1 MTRRRCFLL
10 LTILFSLLFIALVAA
25 GSYLLS
31 IHSKSFGV
39 AAFLFAF
46 AAAFGQITS
55 LAFYI
60 RQVARDAASHQPV
73 ALNRHDRSLLP
84 YRLPQL
90 RRTRRTPFGHRR
102 NRGVFI
108 LQQYAGLSRQQPA
121 RYGARQCRPA

>member
-46 AAAFGQITS
+46 AA
-55 LAFYI
+55 FYI
-60 RQVARDAASHQPV
+60 RQVARDKM
-73 ALNRHDRSLLP
+73 LP
-84 YRLPQL
+84 P
-90 RRTRRTPFGHRR
+90 TNP
-102 NRGVFI
+102 
-108 LQQYAGLSRQQPA
+108 SP
-121 RYGARQCRPA
+121 

>member
-1 MTRRRCFLL
+1 M

-60 RQVARDAASHQPV
+60 RQVARDKM
-73 ALNRHDRSLLP
+73 LP
-84 YRLPQL
+84 P
-90 RRTRRTPFGHRR
+90 TNP
-102 NRGVFI
+102 
-108 LQQYAGLSRQQPA
+108 SP
-121 RYGARQCRPA
+121 